1 MTLVHAIEALSIA
14 GALAALGVAAVKDAR
29 EYRIPNTTVLC
40 LVAAFVPY
48 AAVQGSWM
56 FVVWAL
62 AAGAAMFA
70 VCAGMFAMRMV
81 GGGDAKL
88 IAAMAL
94 WTQFAAMPRFFIV
107 MALTGGVLS
116 GVYLVTRRLARRSTA
131 PDPSAAP
138 AEAQSQKIP
147 YGVAIALAGLDFFLL
162 APNGP
167 VANLIS

>member
-1 MTLVHAIEALSIA
+1 MILADAIEALSIA

-40 LVAAFVPY
+40 LVAAFIPY

-56 FVVWAL
+56 FLLWAL
-62 AAGAAMFA
+62 AAGGVMFA
-70 VCAGMFAMRMV
+70 VCAGMFAVRLV

-107 MALTGGVLS
+107 MALTGGILS
-116 GVYLVTRRLARRSTA
+116 AVYLVTRRLARRSAA

-138 AEAQSQKIP
+138 AEAPSQKIP
-147 YGVAIALAGLDFFLL
+147 YGVAIALAGFDFFLL

-167 VANLIS
+167 LAALVN

>member
-1 MTLVHAIEALSIA
+1 MTLVQAIEALSIV

-56 FVVWAL
+56 FALWAL
-62 AAGAAMFA
+62 AAGGVMFA
-70 VCAGMFAMRMV
+70 VCAGLFAMHLV

-107 MALTGGVLS
+107 MALTGGILS
-116 GVYLVTRRLARRSTA
+116 GVYLVSRRLARRNAT

-147 YGVAIALAGLDFFLL
+147 YGVAIALAGFDFFLL

-167 VANLIS
+167 LVGLIH